1 MGAAIFKGSFM
12 FSFIPASRRTLLISS
27 TAAILAACA
36 TPPDLGAAPQLSAPD
51 QYETIQSFAAP
62 VSAWPSDR
70 WWENY
75 GDPQLNALIEE
86 ALADSPSLQAAA
98 ARLRRAQADAQQTG
112 SSRYPSVSGEAGL
125 DNSRRDL
132 SADNLPDVIR
142 DSVPDDW
149 STQASAGISLSYQ
162 LDFFGRNRA
171 AFAAATSNAQ
181 AAEAEAA
188 AARLQL
194 STAVALAYAEFVRL
208 NADRLALEEAAR
220 LRQESVVLVRE
231 RVRAD
236 LENEGQAHQSR
247 AELARARADLIAVH
261 AAIARTRNQ
270 LAALLGKGPDRGL
283 TIELPRTLTIAA
295 PGLPSRVDLDL
306 IGRRPD
312 LVASRLRAEA
322 AAERINVARADF
334 YPNVNLTA
342 LVGLQTLGLS
352 SLGDGTLSFAQVGP
366 AISLPIFSAGRIE
379 GAYRGARADYDEAV
393 ATYNGSLS
401 TALQEVADAIGDRRS
416 LQAQLIE
423 QGDGLRAAEASYRV
437 ARLRY
442 EGGLMSY
449 IDTLSV
455 ESSLIVQRRA
465 YAELEAR
472 AFQLDITLIRAL
484 GGGYAAS

>member
-1 MGAAIFKGSFM
+1 MLA
-12 FSFIPASRRTLLISS
+12 FIPASRRTLLVCT

-36 TPPDLGAAPQLSAPD
+36 SPPDLGAAPRLSTPD
-51 QYETIQSFAAP
+51 QYETIESFAAP

-75 GDPQLNALIEE
+75 GDLQLNALIEE
-86 ALADSPSLQAAA
+86 ALADSPSLQIAA

-112 SSRYPSVSGEAGL
+112 ASRHPSITAQAGIE
-125 DNSRRDL
+125 NSRQDL

-142 DSVPDDW
+142 DAVPDDW
-149 STQASAGISLSYQ
+149 STRASAGLSLNYQ

-171 AFAAATSNAQ
+171 AFAAATSSAQ

-220 LRQESVVLVRE
+220 LRQESLALVRE
-231 RVRAD
+231 RVRAG

-247 AELARARADLIAVH
+247 AELARARADLIAAH
-261 AAIARTRNQ
+261 GAIRRVRHQ

-283 TIELPRTLTIAA
+283 AIEPPRTIAIAA
-295 PGLPSRVDLDL
+295 PALPSRVDLDL

-312 LVASRLRAEA
+312 LVAARLRAQA
-322 AAERINVARADF
+322 AGERINVARADF

-342 LVGLQTLGLS
+342 IVGLQTLGLDR
-352 SLGDGTLSFAQVGP
+352 LGEGSLSFAQAGP

-393 ATYNGSLS
+393 ASYNAALT

-416 LQAQLIE
+416 LQAQLVE
-423 QGDGLRAAEASYRV
+423 QGEGLRAAEASYRV

-442 EGGLMSY
+442 EGGLASY

-455 ESSLIVQRRA
+455 ESSLIEQRRA

-472 AFQLDITLIRAL
+472 AFELDITLIRAV
-484 GGGYAAS
+484 GGGYAAT